1 MKFSKRVTSMQ
12 ESPVRKLVSIANKV
26 KKQGKKVYHLN
37 IGQPDIETPKAFL
50 DAIKNYDLNVIKY
63 SFSNGEPTLIKA
75 IKDSFER
82 EDVIFEEE
90 DILITN
96 GGSEAI
102 TFSTIA
108 LCDPEDEILVPE
120 PFYTNYNGFTVEL
133 NVNIVPITTK
143 ADDGFHWPKKS
154 EIVKLIT
161 PKTKAILFSNPGN
174 PTGTILRQDELEMI
188 AEIAIENDLFII
200 CDEVYR
206 GFAFDGS
213 KAISMGTVKGIEE
226 RLIIIESVSKRYS
239 ACGARIGAI
248 CTRNK
253 ELIHNVSKLC
263 QARLCVATLEQVGA
277 AELYKLPQSYV
288 DKIRDE
294 YQMRRDII
302 CEALNKIPGVF
313 FRKPKGAFYVVV
325 KLPVEDAEV
334 FIKWM
339 LEEFDIDGETLMITP
354 AEGFY
359 ATKGLGKNETRI
371 AYVLNKEDIAK
382 AMTILE
388 KALIEYNNINK

>member
-1 MKFSKRVTSMQ
+1 M
-12 ESPVRKLVSIANKV
+12 
-26 KKQGKKVYHLN
+26 
-37 IGQPDIETPKAFL
+37 
-50 DAIKNYDLNVIKY
+50 DAIKNFDLNVIKY
-63 SFSNGEPTLIKA
+63 SFSNGEPTLITA
-75 IKDSFER
+75 IKEAFER
-82 EDVIFEEE
+82 EGVFFDENE
-90 DILITN
+90 ILITN

-102 TFSTIA
+102 TMSTTA

-120 PFYTNYNGFTVEL
+120 PFYTNYNGFTGEL

-143 ADDGFHWPKKS
+143 ADDGFHWPEKS

-161 PKTKAILFSNPGN
+161 PRTKAILFSNPGN
-174 PTGTILRQDELEMI
+174 PTGTILRKDELEMI

-206 GFAFDGS
+206 GFAFDGLQ
-213 KAISMGTVKGIEE
+213 AISMGTIKGIED
-226 RLIIIESVSKRYS
+226 RLIIVESVSKRYS

-253 ELIHNVSKLC
+253 ELIYNLNKLC

-277 AELYKLPQSYV
+277 AELYKLPQSYI
-288 DKIRDE
+288 DEIRDE

-302 CEALNKIPGVF
+302 CDALGKIPGVF
-313 FRKPKGAFYVVV
+313 FKIPKGAFYVVV
-325 KLPVEDAEV
+325 KLPVDDAET

-339 LEEFDIDGETLMITP
+339 LEEFDIDGETIMITP

-359 ATKGLGKNETRI
+359 ATKDLGKDEARI
-371 AYVLNKEDIAK
+371 AYVLNKDDISK
-382 AMTILE
+382 AMVILE
-388 KALIEYNNINK
+388 KGLIEYNKLRK